1 MSKPAGG
8 RSQGNCCMSHGATY
22 IYAYALHETKI
33 RHLCVIFCGSHVLSL
48 SSIVLFVIGFH
59 LIISHSRPLPFMGA
73 EFFIHTGVDPTIHQT
88 YGLQTFK
95 DCHPIVGLE
104 VHVLQTA
111 WSKNVPQK
119 QIRVVRFRMFDDTA
133 LSLSSLLLV
142 MAKVGNGPQK
152 APHHC
157 STGMPRCAQMD
168 WICAMCKW
176 VGHQLQHV
184 QTSRCFA
191 IIQFQLLNA
200 SNISKLSARQHG
212 LQLDTEQFRNM
223 ISYVFLFDGETHN
236 LLRQIGPAGGFDW
249 SQPWHQSLHFPI
261 CFC

>member
-1 MSKPAGG
+1 MCSSPCVCCGNYTLSC
-8 RSQGNCCMSHGATY
+8 RSLLVVGAKVIAACRMAQHIFMPTHFTKQKFG
-22 IYAYALHETKI
+22 ICALF
-33 RHLCVIFCGSHVLSL
+33 FCGSHVLSL

-191 IIQFQLLNA
+191 IIQF
-200 SNISKLSARQHG
+200 SVVERIKY
-212 LQLDTEQFRNM
+212 
-223 ISYVFLFDGETHN
+223 I
-236 LLRQIGPAGGFDW
+236 QIVSPTAWFAAG
-249 SQPWHQSLHFPI
+249 HRTI
-261 CFC
+261 